1 MPTNSTPYQSLPGY
15 LIRRVNQL
23 LVAHFFQQ
31 TQDHQITPVQWV
43 ALCSTQ
49 ANPGMDQIT
58 LSKDIAIDTSTLAG
72 VIDRLELRGLI
83 ERKLS
88 PSDKRVKL
96 LFITPKGKSLLNKTS
111 PQVIELQDWLLSVLL
126 PKDRKVFLGYLR
138 QLITGHEN
146 AEVDT
151 PIKTKQPTRKRV
163 PSKKSAT

>member
-1 MPTNSTPYQSLPGY
+1 MPNNNTPYHSLPGY

-31 TQDHQITPVQWV
+31 TQEHQITPVQWV
-43 ALCSTQ
+43 ALCSTR

-58 LSKDIAIDTSTLAG
+58 LSRDIAIDTSTLAG

-88 PSDKRVKL
+88 ASDKRVKL

-111 PQVIELQDWLLSVLL
+111 PQVIKLQDWLLSVLP